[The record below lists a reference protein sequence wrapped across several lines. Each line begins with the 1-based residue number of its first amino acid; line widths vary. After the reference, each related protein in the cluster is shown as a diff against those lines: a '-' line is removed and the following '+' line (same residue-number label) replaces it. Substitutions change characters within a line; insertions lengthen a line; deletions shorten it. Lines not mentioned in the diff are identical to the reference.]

1 MLFQRLSNSNTF
13 SQWVTETQK
22 TVGFVNELTDGYRS
36 IYANTNVTVGED
48 LHVNGNVLV
57 TGTFILD
64 EIDFDDL
71 TIAGNLTVDKSITS
85 ANGEFLNLNVVNNVA
100 TFNVTTNAF
109 VGQNAFVYGDLNSAI
124 INTKDLAIQ
133 GNLVLDGVTVTVENL
148 NVLQNISAVNTT
160 TLKVGTEG
168 TLYGKL
174 NVVNKITTT
183 NLKSN
188 FTTYDNVEVVKD
200 LYVSLDGSFNNVSS
214 VQNVTTS
221 ADITTTDLSVDLVNV
236 QNLQINQNVTTLN
249 VTNNL
254 FVGQD
259 AEIDNVSFVQNITTS
274 VNTETSNLSIN
285 LVDVQSL
292 EVTENIVTLNVTNNL
307 FVGEDATIYGNLNVI
322 NFASLGTVNSINI
335 ATANIQSLIGS
346 ANTQIYNTIDATTA
360 AVTVAANVGIFTGF
374 ILALG

>member
-174 NVVNKITTT
+174 SVADETSTT

-236 QNLQINQNVTTLN
+236 QNLQIKQNVTTLN

-285 LVDVQSL
+285 LVDVQNL